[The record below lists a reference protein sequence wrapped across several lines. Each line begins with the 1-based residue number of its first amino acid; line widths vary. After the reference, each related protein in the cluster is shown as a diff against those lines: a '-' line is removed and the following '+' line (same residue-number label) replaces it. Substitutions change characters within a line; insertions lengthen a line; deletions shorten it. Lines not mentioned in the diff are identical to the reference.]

1 MKKKYWIAG
10 TVAVIV
16 LIAAIVL
23 LLMQNNNSEF
33 RIQNSELNAETVSTA
48 VLAAEDKDNSEFRI
62 QNSELNVELENTV
75 VPAGEEKEETVKE
88 TAEAEEK
95 DQPFLVQI
103 TDDDPSI
110 AYVLIRMPNPIG
122 LLPLPLEG
130 EYSKTIRTK
139 LADGTEYVNILHLTP
154 NGFRM
159 EDANC
164 EGHDCV
170 NQGEVTLEN
179 REDRILWNMIICL
192 PHQLSAE
199 LITREEAEQMLAH

>member
-130 EYSKTIRTK
+130 EYVS
-139 LADGTEYVNILHLTP
+139 
-154 NGFRM
+154 
-159 EDANC
+159 
-164 EGHDCV
+164 
-170 NQGEVTLEN
+170 VTL
-179 REDRILWNMIICL
+179 R
-192 PHQLSAE
+192 
-199 LITREEAEQMLAH
+199 